1 MSVKL
6 LKRLFCHIIFLDKD
20 PFYFTVIFENRI
32 QVPFVKSFEFICYL
46 ITVFISLAFF
56 LTLLLSVFD
65 VKHCLTSY
73 VT

>member
-6 LKRLFCHIIFLDKD
+6 LKRPFCHIIFLDKD
-20 PFYFTVIFENRI
+20 AFYFTVIFENRI
-32 QVPFVKSFEFICYL
+32 KVPFVKSFEFICYL
-46 ITVFISLAFF
+46 ITVFISSAFF